1 MTDVFDALADPTR
14 RHLVE
19 ALALREASA
28 TELAAELPV
37 TRQAVAKHL
46 TALREVGL
54 VESRKSGRET
64 LYRLDPAPLD
74 DAVVWIEHVGG
85 EWDARLARLR
95 DHLEAPWRGEVLFC
109 GVDVAPL
116 RAEPDPSSE
125 QVTQALRGEPLTV
138 TRRRGGWARVTTAY
152 GYPGWV
158 ESGALSPVP
167 AGDWLPPA
175 REGDPV
181 EEARAYLGAPYLWGG
196 MSEQGIDCSGL
207 VHMAWRRLGR
217 LVPRDAGQQEEAASL
232 VHEPRYGDLVTYGRE
247 ETTHIAFW
255 LGDGRIL
262 HAAGGRGVVEEDE
275 PARSARSGA
284 ASSVSPSE
292 RRDARTRR
300 HPVRGARHRTG
311 AGGTVSPT
319 REIGRSLFLAAES
332 VNRTCATRSPSCTLQ
347 PVPHGRC
354 PLPPRL
360 D

>member
-54 VESRKSGRET
+54 VESRRNGRET

-95 DHLEAPWRGEVLFC
+95 DHLEAPWRGELLFC

-116 RAEPDPSSE
+116 RAEPDSSSE

-152 GYPGWV
+152 AYPGWV
-158 ESGALSPVP
+158 ESDALSPVP

-217 LVPRDAGQQEEAASL
+217 LVPRDAGQQEEAATL

-262 HAAGGRGVVEEDE
+262 HAAGGRGVVEEEE
-275 PARSARSGA
+275 PASLREIRRRFVRLASASGETLGRGDIPFVARDPNRRRRYDLAKLGRSAG
-284 ASSVSPSE
+284 ASSSP
-292 RRDARTRR
+292 
-300 HPVRGARHRTG
+300 
-311 AGGTVSPT
+311 
-319 REIGRSLFLAAES
+319 RS
-332 VNRTCATRSPSCTLQ
+332 R
-347 PVPHGRC
+347 
-354 PLPPRL
+354 
-360 D
+360 